1 MILASQAQI
10 EAPKAVVAPVQ
21 RVLPTVQLDSNAFD
35 LLLAFMGAGSDLS
48 GQVGDGSA
56 LMDSSQGEWTDVDLE
71 LIADRDQ
78 LAAKIAAML
87 ASNPASTPAL
97 SGLALALGTESQ
109 GLAFA
114 TAIQNAKDPQ
124 LAAAVQGSGLQSQ
137 QLQSIL
143 AKLQVSG
150 GQAVSVDGAERGLA
164 LITAIQNAK
173 DPQSAAAVLMAAV
186 AGNAASATSLNK
198 SGSSNLLVA
207 NGLYG
212 DLSLAD
218 ALAQTV
224 LTGGSAASGSHLTSL
239 RAPGDSLAEAQAA
252 LISNESG
259 LASAVRKSESSA
271 EDGPDFADSRSTED
285 AHRQRL
291 ESVDAMLSVS
301 ASDAQQGLVQLQQS
315 MASQPLGKAAIA
327 NANAL
332 EGSVSWLASQRG
344 GSATIDLTPPDL
356 GSLRLELKIDA
367 AGESAVLVVHAANE
381 SAKAAIEQSLDRL
394 YESFQHAG
402 MSLQV
407 SIGGSSTGFS
417 SAFANEF
424 SADQGG
430 ASNTAQQR
438 VEGRSN
444 ALAGVTTLATKV
456 QDGLSLYV

>member
-1 MILASQAQI
+1 
-10 EAPKAVVAPVQ
+10 
-21 RVLPTVQLDSNAFD
+21 
-35 LLLAFMGAGSDLS
+35 
-48 GQVGDGSA
+48 
-56 LMDSSQGEWTDVDLE
+56 
-71 LIADRDQ
+71 
-78 LAAKIAAML
+78 
-87 ASNPASTPAL
+87 
-97 SGLALALGTESQ
+97 
-109 GLAFA
+109 
-114 TAIQNAKDPQ
+114 
-124 LAAAVQGSGLQSQ
+124 
-137 QLQSIL
+137 
-143 AKLQVSG
+143 
-150 GQAVSVDGAERGLA
+150 
-164 LITAIQNAK
+164 
-173 DPQSAAAVLMAAV
+173 
-186 AGNAASATSLNK
+186 
-198 SGSSNLLVA
+198 
-207 NGLYG
+207 
-212 DLSLAD
+212 
-218 ALAQTV
+218 
-224 LTGGSAASGSHLTSL
+224 
-239 RAPGDSLAEAQAA
+239 
-252 LISNESG
+252 
-259 LASAVRKSESSA
+259 
-271 EDGPDFADSRSTED
+271 
-285 AHRQRL
+285 
-291 ESVDAMLSVS
+291 MLSVS

-430 ASNTAQQR
+430 ASGTAQQR

>member
-21 RVLPTVQLDSNAFD
+21 GVLPTVQLDSNAFD

-114 TAIQNAKDPQ
+114 
-124 LAAAVQGSGLQSQ
+124 
-137 QLQSIL
+137 
-143 AKLQVSG
+143 
-150 GQAVSVDGAERGLA
+150 
-164 LITAIQNAK
+164 TAIQNAK

>member
-1 MILASQAQI
+1 MILASQAQK

-21 RVLPTVQLDSNAFD
+21 GVLPTVQLDSNAFD

-48 GQVGDGSA
+48 GQVRDGSV
-56 LMDSSQGEWTDVDLE
+56 LMDSSRGEWTDVDLE

-109 GLAFA
+109 GLS
-114 TAIQNAKDPQ
+114 
-124 LAAAVQGSGLQSQ
+124 AALQGSGLQSQ

-143 AKLQVSG
+143 AKLQVGG

-218 ALAQTV
+218 ALAQTA

-430 ASNTAQQR
+430 ASSTAQQR

>member
-1 MILASQAQI
+1 
-10 EAPKAVVAPVQ
+10 
-21 RVLPTVQLDSNAFD
+21 
-35 LLLAFMGAGSDLS
+35 
-48 GQVGDGSA
+48 
-56 LMDSSQGEWTDVDLE
+56 
-71 LIADRDQ
+71 
-78 LAAKIAAML
+78 
-87 ASNPASTPAL
+87 
-97 SGLALALGTESQ
+97 LALI
-109 GLAFA
+109 

-124 LAAAVQGSGLQSQ
+124 SAAVLQGSGVQTQ

-143 AKLQVSG
+143 AKFQVGG

-218 ALAQTV
+218 ALAQTA
-224 LTGGSAASGSHLTSL
+224 LTGGSAASGSHLTGL
-239 RAPGDSLAEAQAA
+239 GAPGDSLAEAQAA
-252 LISNESG
+252 LISNTSG

-271 EDGPDFADSRSTED
+271 EDGPDFTDSRGTED

-430 ASNTAQQR
+430 ASGTAQQR

>member
-1 MILASQAQI
+1 MFSSATGNLFMILASQAQK

-21 RVLPTVQLDSNAFD
+21 GVSPTVQLGSNAFD

-109 GLAFA
+109 GLS
-114 TAIQNAKDPQ
+114 
-124 LAAAVQGSGLQSQ
+124 AALQGSGFQSQ

-143 AKLQVSG
+143 AKLQVGG

-164 LITAIQNAK
+164 LISAIQNAK

-218 ALAQTV
+218 ALAQTA
-224 LTGGSAASGSHLTSL
+224 LTGGSAASGSHLTGL
-239 RAPGDSLAEAQAA
+239 GAPGDSLAEAQAA

-271 EDGPDFADSRSTED
+271 EDGPDFTDSRSTED

-430 ASNTAQQR
+430 ASSTAQQR

>member
-1 MILASQAQI
+1 MILASQAQK
-10 EAPKAVVAPVQ
+10 EAPKAVQATAQVSQVAAQMSPG
-21 RVLPTVQLDSNAFD
+21 AFN
-35 LLLAFMGAGSDLS
+35 LLLAFLGTGADGANQNGDASAAPLVLDGESFDLDS
-48 GQVGDGSA
+48 VG
-56 LMDSSQGEWTDVDLE
+56 
-71 LIADRDQ
+71 IADQDS
-78 LAAKIAAML
+78 LAAKIAEML
-87 ASNPASTPAL
+87 ASDPASMPAQSGIPLGLGQSGIPLGLGVGAQDL
-97 SGLALALGTESQ
+97 SAALQEPGL
-109 GLAFA
+109 
-114 TAIQNAKDPQ
+114 K
-124 LAAAVQGSGLQSQ
+124 SQ

-143 AKLQVSG
+143 ANLQ
-150 GQAVSVDGAERGLA
+150 AGAQTALGDSADRGLA
-164 LITAIQNAK
+164 LMAAIQNAK
-173 DPQSAAAVLMAAV
+173 DPQSAAAVLMAAG
-186 AGNAASATSLNK
+186 AGNAAPAASLNK

-207 NGLYG
+207 NGLHG
-212 DLSLAD
+212 NLSLAD
-218 ALAQTV
+218 ALAQTA
-224 LTGGSAASGSHLTSL
+224 LTGGAVASGSHLTGL
-239 RAPGDSLAEAQAA
+239 GAPGDALAEVQSA
-252 LISNESG
+252 LVLNESG
-259 LASAVRKSESSA
+259 PASAMRKSESSV
-271 EDGPDFADSRSTED
+271 EGGPDFADSRGTED

-430 ASNTAQQR
+430 ASSTAQQR

>member
-1 MILASQAQI
+1 MILASQAQK
-10 EAPKAVVAPVQ
+10 EAPKAVQATAQVSQVAAQMSPG
-21 RVLPTVQLDSNAFD
+21 AFN
-35 LLLAFMGAGSDLS
+35 LLLAFLGTGADGANQNGDASAAPLVLDGESFDLDS
-48 GQVGDGSA
+48 VG
-56 LMDSSQGEWTDVDLE
+56 
-71 LIADRDQ
+71 IADQDS
-78 LAAKIAAML
+78 LAAKIAEML
-87 ASNPASTPAL
+87 ASDPASMPAQSGIPLGLGVGAQDL
-97 SGLALALGTESQ
+97 SAALQEPGL
-109 GLAFA
+109 
-114 TAIQNAKDPQ
+114 K
-124 LAAAVQGSGLQSQ
+124 SQ

-143 AKLQVSG
+143 ANLQADAQTALGDS
-150 GQAVSVDGAERGLA
+150 ADRGLA
-164 LITAIQNAK
+164 LMAAIQNAK

-186 AGNAASATSLNK
+186 AGNAAPAASLNK

-207 NGLYG
+207 NGLHG
-212 DLSLAD
+212 NLSLAD
-218 ALAQTV
+218 ALAQTA
-224 LTGGSAASGSHLTSL
+224 LTGGAVASGSHLTGLGS
-239 RAPGDSLAEAQAA
+239 PGDALAEVQSA
-252 LISNESG
+252 LVLNESG
-259 LASAVRKSESSA
+259 PASAMRKSESSV
-271 EDGPDFADSRSTED
+271 EGGPDFADSRGTED

-417 SAFANEF
+417 SAFANDF

-430 ASNTAQQR
+430 ASSTAQQR

>member
-1 MILASQAQI
+1 MILASQAQK
-10 EAPKAVVAPVQ
+10 EAPKAVQATAQVSQVAAQMSPG
-21 RVLPTVQLDSNAFD
+21 AFN
-35 LLLAFMGAGSDLS
+35 LLLAFLGTGADGANQNGDASAAPLVLDGESFDLDS
-48 GQVGDGSA
+48 VG
-56 LMDSSQGEWTDVDLE
+56 
-71 LIADRDQ
+71 IADQDS
-78 LAAKIAAML
+78 LAAKIAEML
-87 ASNPASTPAL
+87 ASDPASMPAQSGIPLGLGVGAQDL
-97 SGLALALGTESQ
+97 SAALQEPGL
-109 GLAFA
+109 
-114 TAIQNAKDPQ
+114 K
-124 LAAAVQGSGLQSQ
+124 SQ

-143 AKLQVSG
+143 ANLQ
-150 GQAVSVDGAERGLA
+150 AGAQTALGDSADRGLA
-164 LITAIQNAK
+164 
-173 DPQSAAAVLMAAV
+173 LMAAV
-186 AGNAASATSLNK
+186 AGNAAPAASLNK

-207 NGLYG
+207 NGLHG
-212 DLSLAD
+212 NLSLAD
-218 ALAQTV
+218 ALAQTA
-224 LTGGSAASGSHLTSL
+224 LTGGAVASGSHLTGLGS
-239 RAPGDSLAEAQAA
+239 PGDALAEVQSA
-252 LISNESG
+252 LVLNESG
-259 LASAVRKSESSA
+259 PASAMRKSESSV
-271 EDGPDFADSRSTED
+271 EGGPDFADSRGTED

-417 SAFANEF
+417 SAFANDF

-430 ASNTAQQR
+430 ASSTAQQR